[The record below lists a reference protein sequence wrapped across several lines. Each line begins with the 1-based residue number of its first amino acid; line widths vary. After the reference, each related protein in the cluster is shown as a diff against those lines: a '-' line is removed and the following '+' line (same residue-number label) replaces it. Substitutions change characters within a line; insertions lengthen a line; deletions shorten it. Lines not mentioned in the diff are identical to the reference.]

1 MCCWCVC
8 ARMGQTAL
16 AYCRL
21 SVGGLDHCWR
31 FDDPRDG
38 HCDRRV
44 PARAPAAAADSD
56 LSHGRARHCR
66 RSCAPLHHT
75 SPPDPQTRA
84 AVRGHAHSPSTASLS
99 PMHGCAPSLSF
110 GRSVT
115 IESGH
120 TTYAHPHSRA
130 HCSAAGAVRWMDRIP
145 ACNASACGAQPTQ
158 VGREDQYRRI
168 TETSIANYEKRR
180 AVQQRCVGH
189 QAPQAKAAPHDG
201 T

>member
-1 MCCWCVC
+1 MILATATATGVYLH
-8 ARMGQTAL
+8 ALPPPRPIQISRMVEPGIAEDHVRHCITHHRPIHRL
-16 AYCRL
+16 ARL
-21 SVGGLDHCWR
+21 SVAMRTDW
-31 FDDPRDG
+31 
-38 HCDRRV
+38 
-44 PARAPAAAADSD
+44 
-56 LSHGRARHCR
+56 
-66 RSCAPLHHT
+66 
-75 SPPDPQTRA
+75 
-84 AVRGHAHSPSTASLS
+84 PSTASLS
-99 PMHGCAPSLSF
+99 PMRGCAPSLSF